1 MIKQN
6 VYLLPENLNQL
17 NNLNMDLELVL
28 LLLIDFT
35 SGTKSFVSVIRNVV
49 AFVSLDNINLPDQVK

>member
-1 MIKQN
+1 
-6 VYLLPENLNQL
+6 
-17 NNLNMDLELVL
+17 MDLELVL

-49 AFVSLDNINLPDQVK
+49 AFVSLDNINLPDQVKWE

>member
-35 SGTKSFVSVIRNVV
+35 SGTKSFVSVITNVV